1 MTVDERID
9 EPDAPPDEPAAEEPA
24 SEPPLAPQARVMRVL
39 VAGSLI
45 AIAAATA
52 IFAVADRQTNDPL
65 LLRVTHPQHVS
76 RGAVQRSIAS
86 APEPT
91 VNGPGKA
98 KAVQTTCTPGSGG
111 TIGNPWSCRVRYSNG
126 RVLRYT
132 LTIDQRGA
140 FEAHTRIVK
149 KGLPP
154 YRAVGCCLTIPRPQ
168 G

>member
-1 MTVDERID
+1 MTVDERLD
-9 EPDAPPDEPAAEEPA
+9 DPDAPPDEPEAEERALKP
-24 SEPPLAPQARVMRVL
+24 SLEPKARVMRIF

-45 AIAAATA
+45 AIALAGA

-65 LLRVTHPQHVS
+65 LLRVTHPQHIS
-76 RGAVQRSIAS
+76 AGAVERSIAS

-91 VNGPGKA
+91 INGPGKA
-98 KAVQTTCTPGSGG
+98 KAVQTTCRPGSGG

-132 LTIDQRGA
+132 LTIDERGA
-140 FEAHTRIVK
+140 FEAATRK
-149 KGLPP
+149 RADRPP
-154 YRAVGCCLTIPRPQ
+154 YRAVGCCLRIPRPS